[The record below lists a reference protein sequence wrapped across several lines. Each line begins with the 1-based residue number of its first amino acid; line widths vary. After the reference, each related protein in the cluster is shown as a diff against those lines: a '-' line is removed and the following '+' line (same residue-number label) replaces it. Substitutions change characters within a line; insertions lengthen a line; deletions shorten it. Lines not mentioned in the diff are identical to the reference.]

1 MKKSSRPFLFA
12 AFLCL
17 LLLLMLTHADYV
29 TQGARNGLLLWYT
42 SVVPALFPFMVLSGM
57 IVSSGG
63 ISVLTAPFYFFLH
76 PVLGLSR
83 PGCYVLIAGLLCGYP
98 MGAKTCADFIREGRI
113 SLSEGNFLMAVCNHP
128 SPMFILGYVYPFFSN
143 RIPLKV
149 LLFSVYGPVLILAA
163 AAMIFYPHGK
173 NQVSQPGT
181 DPQKI
186 PLQPGA
192 GPQEIP
198 PLPGT
203 GPQEQEIPSQ
213 PHTESADETILN
225 AVEILC
231 KIGGYLILFSIAIVF
246 LQHTE
251 KLPPFLG
258 LFLVGSMEMTT
269 GIRET
274 ATLLAFPLS
283 GAAACA
289 ALTFGGFSG
298 LFQTKAVIADEKKA
312 GLSIRHYFL
321 WKVFHSILSFLFF
334 LLTVRYLQSPLLSL

>member
-12 AFLCL
+12 AFLCFL
-17 LLLLMLTHADYV
+17 LCLMLTHADYV
-29 TQGARNGLLLWYT
+29 TQGAKNGLLLWYT

-63 ISVLTAPFYFFLH
+63 IYVLTAPFYFVLH

-113 SLSEGNFLMAVCNHP
+113 SLQEGNFLMAVCNHP
-128 SPMFILGYVYPFFSN
+128 SPMFILGYVYPFLKN
-143 RIPLKV
+143 VIPLGV

-163 AAMIFYPHGK
+163 AAAVLYPHRKAADALPDGL
-173 NQVSQPGT
+173 P
-181 DPQKI
+181 D
-186 PLQPGA
+186 
-192 GPQEIP
+192 GPAPDI
-198 PLPGT
+198 
-203 GPQEQEIPSQ
+203 
-213 PHTESADETILN
+213 HTESADETILN

-246 LQHTE
+246 LQNTE
-251 KLPPFLG
+251 AIPFLPR
-258 LFLVGSMEMTT
+258 LFLIGSMEMTT

-274 ATLLAFPLS
+274 ASLLAFPYS
-283 GAAACA
+283 GAAVCA

-298 LFQTKAVIADEKKA
+298 LFQTKAVLSGETSPTQKKA

-321 WKVFHSILSFLFF
+321 WKVFHSILSFILF
-334 LLTVRYLQSPLLSL
+334 LLTVRFLPFLPLSQ